1 MDKMDKFEIKTDLAL
16 ERRESYSGT
25 NVEIDGVGI
34 WEKEYKGVKTTTVDI
49 FTKEGAKL
57 MGKPLGKYITLEMNS
72 DMLYDESKNIISVLS
87 KEIKKLI
94 PKDTDGPILVVG
106 LGNREVTPDALGP
119 QVAGELNI
127 SRHLIDN
134 GGICAVVPGVM
145 AQSGMESAEI
155 VKGIVEEIDVKCV
168 IAIDSLAAR
177 SVKRLC
183 NTIQLTDTGIT
194 PGSGVGNYRSG
205 LNIDTINVPV
215 IAIGVPMV
223 VDAATIVLDTMDA
236 LIKVLDENSKTD
248 GFVKIISNF
257 HNEDKYQLV
266 KELLEPQIGTL
277 YVTPKDIDENVVI
290 MSKIISA
297 SINKATNGNNI
308 KTF

>member
-1 MDKMDKFEIKTDLAL
+1 MDKYQIKTDLAL

-25 NVEIDGVGI
+25 EVEIPGVAI
-34 WEKEYKGVKTTTVDI
+34 DEKIYKGVKTTRVNV
-49 FTKEGAKL
+49 FTEEGSEL
-57 MGKPLGKYITLEMNS
+57 MGKPMGKYITLEMEQEAIYE
-72 DMLYDESKNIISVLS
+72 DSKNITNVLS

-94 PKDTDGPILVVG
+94 PKDVDGSILVVG
-106 LGNREVTPDALGP
+106 LGNRDVTPDALGP
-119 QVAGELNI
+119 KVAGELNI

-134 GGICAVVPGVM
+134 GGVCAVVPGVM
-145 AQSGMESAEI
+145 AQSGMESAEM
-155 VKGIVEEIDVKCV
+155 VKGIVDEIGIKCV

-177 SVKRLC
+177 SVRRLC

-205 LNIDTINVPV
+205 LNKDTINVPV

-236 LIKVLDENSKTD
+236 LIKVLSENTVFNNIKDTID
-248 GFVKIISNF
+248 KFDDN
-257 HNEDKYQLV
+257 DKYQLV

-277 YVTPKDIDENVVI
+277 YVTPKDIDENVVLMGKI
-290 MSKIISA
+290 VSKA
-297 SINKATNGNNI
+297 INKATRGNNI
-308 KTF
+308 STF

>member
-1 MDKMDKFEIKTDLAL
+1 MDRFEIKTDLAL

-25 NVEIDGVGI
+25 NVEIKGVGI

-49 FTKEGAKL
+49 FTEAGAKL
-57 MGKPLGKYITLEMNS
+57 MGKPLGTYVTLEMNAE
-72 DMLYDESKNIISVLS
+72 MLYEDSKSIIGVLS

-94 PKDTDGPILVVG
+94 PKEKEGPILVVG

-134 GGICAVVPGVM
+134 GGVCAVVPGVM

-177 SVKRLC
+177 SVRRLC

-236 LIKVLDENSKTD
+236 LIKVLDENSSSE
-248 GFVKIISNF
+248 GFGKIIGRFSG
-257 HNEDKYQLV
+257 EDKYQLV

-277 YVTPKDIDENVVI
+277 YVTPKDIDENVII

-297 SINKATNGNNI
+297 AINKATNGNNI

>member
-1 MDKMDKFEIKTDLAL
+1 MDKFEIKTDLAL

-34 WEKEYKGVKTTTVDI
+34 WEKEYKGVKVTTVDI
-49 FTKEGAKL
+49 FTGEGAAL
-57 MGKPLGKYITLEMNS
+57 MGKPLGKYVTLEMNLEA
-72 DMLYDESKNIISVLS
+72 LYEESKSIINVLS

-94 PKDTDGPILVVG
+94 PKEDGPILVVG

-119 QVAGELNI
+119 QVTGELNI

-134 GGICAVVPGVM
+134 GGVCAVVPGVM

-183 NTIQLTDTGIT
+183 NTIQLRDTGIT
-194 PGSGVGNYRSG
+194 AGSGVGNYRSG
-205 LNIDTINVPV
+205 WNIDTINVPV

-236 LIKVLDENSKTD
+236 LIKVLDENSKTN
-248 GFVKIISNF
+248 GFGEIIGNF
-257 HNEDKYQLV
+257 HSDDKYQLV

-297 SINKATNGNNI
+297 AINKATNGNNI